1 MDVLRPMLDALDA
14 LGGEFREPNSAP
26 SSGTCSRPPRGYG
39 LSRPIWTVAADRP
52 HSGWADRTAVQ
63 SAHLRR

>member
-1 MDVLRPMLDALDA
+1 MLDALDA
-14 LGGEFREPNSAP
+14 LGDEFSEPEQLAIQRYLQQAAARLRL
-26 SSGTCSRPPRGYG
+26 T
-39 LSRPIWTVAADRP
+39 RPIWTVAADRP